1 VIVLYALLVATV
13 HGASGEDAGVNV
25 TEGIANLIPLRG
37 RALFA
42 FVTLIVIQATAN
54 AWVFAASRLFY
65 AAGRNH
71 LLPGVFAHLDG
82 HGNPRNAILLVAAG
96 LAVVLAV
103 AMFFHVSVPD
113 LVLISN
119 QNFLVL
125 YLVCIYASWKIGRGL
140 QRWVVTPL
148 ALLSCGFL
156 LAGFSYKIL
165 YPILL
170 LAIGMMCQRSRDE
183 RPLANLAED
192 SLPPGV

>member
-1 VIVLYALLVATV
+1 MP
-13 HGASGEDAGVNV
+13 
-25 TEGIANLIPLRG
+25 GI
-37 RALFA
+37 FA
-42 FVTLIVIQATAN
+42 C
-54 AWVFAASRLFY
+54 
-65 AAGRNH
+65 
-71 LLPGVFAHLDG
+71 LDR
-82 HGNPRNAILLVAAG
+82 HGNPRNAILLVAACFA
-96 LAVVLAV
+96 AVLVMAT
-103 AMFFHVSVPD
+103 FFQLSVSD
-113 LVLISN
+113 LVLIAN

-183 RPLANLAED
+183 RPLINLAEN
-192 SLPPGV
+192 SLPPNI